1 MQDAAAELAAEAP
14 APDASRARSI
24 TKGNKMAELSELR
37 QQIDKIDGK
46 IFELFSER
54 AKVAEEVAAYKRE
67 NGMRVFDPSRERAK
81 VAAAAEAAPEDLQT
95 YAQVLM
101 ELLMEA
107 SRSRQHALLGDASDD
122 RTLARI
128 NAARS
133 ATPELFPPSAHV
145 ACQGV
150 EGAYSQIAAEKI
162 FRHPT
167 ITYSPTFDGV
177 FRTVEQGLARYGVLP
192 LENSTAG
199 SVNQMFD
206 LMMEHSFHIVRT
218 TRVKVSHNL
227 LARPGTSLSGVRDIY
242 SHEQAINQC
251 TEFLSGLP
259 DVRVHVCENTAVA
272 AKRVAESQR
281 NDVAALSSR
290 PCADLYGLE
299 VLSAN
304 VQDRDN
310 NYTRFACISK
320 DLEIY
325 PGADRTSLMIVLP
338 HRPGALYKLLAK
350 FYALD
355 INILKLESRPIPE
368 RDFEFM
374 FYFDVECPVA
384 SPEFSSLMATIGSL
398 CQECRYLGSY
408 AEVI

>member
-1 MQDAAAELAAEAP
+1 M
-14 APDASRARSI
+14 
-24 TKGNKMAELSELR
+24 
-37 QQIDKIDGK
+37 
-46 IFELFSER
+46 
-54 AKVAEEVAAYKRE
+54 
-67 NGMRVFDPSRERAK
+67 
-81 VAAAAEAAPEDLQT
+81 
-95 YAQVLM
+95 
-101 ELLMEA
+101 
-107 SRSRQHALLGDASDD
+107 
-122 RTLARI
+122 
-128 NAARS
+128 
-133 ATPELFPPSAHV
+133 
-145 ACQGV
+145 
-150 EGAYSQIAAEKI
+150 
-162 FRHPT
+162 
-167 ITYSPTFDGV
+167 
-177 FRTVEQGLARYGVLP
+177 LP

-227 LARPGTSLSGVRDIY
+227 LAKPGASLSGVRDIY

-281 NDVAALSSR
+281 DDVAALSSR

-338 HRPGALYKLLAK
+338 HRPGTLYKLLAK

>member
-1 MQDAAAELAAEAP
+1 
-14 APDASRARSI
+14 
-24 TKGNKMAELSELR
+24 MAELSELR
-37 QQIDKIDGK
+37 QQIDQIDGK
-46 IFELFSER
+46 IFDLFAKR
-54 AKVAEEVAAYKRE
+54 AKVAEDVAAYKRE
-67 NGMRVFDPSRERAK
+67 KGMRVFDPSRERSK
-81 VAAAAEAAPEDLQT
+81 VASATEAAPEDLET

-107 SRSRQHALLGDASDD
+107 SRARQHALLGDSTDD
-122 RTLARI
+122 PTLARI
-128 NAARS
+128 RSARA
-133 ATPELFPPSAHV
+133 ATPELFPRTAHV

-150 EGAYSQIAAEKI
+150 EGAYSQIAAEKF

-177 FRTVEQGLARYGVLP
+177 FRTVEQGLAQYGVLP

-206 LMMEHSFHIVRT
+206 LMMEHSFYIVRT

-227 LARPGTSLSGVRDIY
+227 LANPGTSLSAVRDIY
-242 SHEQAINQC
+242 SHEQAISQC
-251 TEFLSGLP
+251 AEFLSGLP

-272 AKRVAESQR
+272 AKRVAESGR
-281 NDVAALSSR
+281 GDVAALSSR
-290 PCADLYGLE
+290 PCADLYGLS
-299 VLSAN
+299 VLSSN

-310 NYTRFACISK
+310 NYTRFACISRS
-320 DLEIY
+320 LEVY

-374 FYFDVECPVA
+374 FYFDIECPVA
-384 SPEFSSLMATIGSL
+384 SPEFASLMATIESL

-408 AEVI
+408 SEVI